1 MAITFRA
8 NKGQA
13 LTYGEMDTNL
23 GNFFYSSSVSDNGTV
38 LNLHYT
44 GSNSVPVTNPSH
56 QVSLLK
62 GLNPG
67 ADKRIAFYTG
77 SSSITTLEGF
87 IVDPSGS
94 VGINVDET
102 NDLPLT
108 YKLTVS
114 GSVGAIGSF
123 NQISDERLK
132 SEIQPID
139 NALEKVLDLQGV
151 SFEMGGK
158 KEVGVI
164 AQDIQ
169 KVLPEVVSE
178 DNKGYLSVS
187 YGNIVGVLIEAIKD
201 LKEEIDE
208 LKRTKSNL

>member
-23 GNFFYSSSVSDNGTV
+23 GNFFYSSSVSNNGTV

-44 GSNSVPVTNPSH
+44 GSSDVPVTNTAH
-56 QVSLLK
+56 QVSLLR

-77 SSSITTLEGF
+77 SSSITTQEGF

-94 VGINVDET
+94 IGINVNET
-102 NDLPLT
+102 TDLPLT

-132 SEIQPID
+132 SDIQPI
-139 NALEKVLDLQGV
+139 NGALDKVSELRGV
-151 SFEMGGK
+151 TFDMGGK
-158 KEVGVI
+158 RDIGVI
-164 AQDIQ
+164 AQEIQ
-169 KVLPEVVSE
+169 KVLPEVVTE

-187 YGNIVGVLIEAIKD
+187 YGNIVGVLIEAVK
-201 LKEEIDE
+201 E
-208 LKRTKSNL
+208 LKAEVEELKNNK

>member
-23 GNFFYSSSVSDNGTV
+23 GNFFYSSSVSNNGTV

-44 GSNSVPVTNPSH
+44 GSSAVPVTNTAH
-56 QVSLLK
+56 QVSLLR

-77 SSSITTLEGF
+77 SSSITTQEGF

-94 VGINVDET
+94 IGINVNET
-102 NDLPLT
+102 TDLPLT

-114 GSVGAIGSF
+114 GSIGAIGSF

-132 SEIQPID
+132 SDIQPIEG
-139 NALEKVLDLQGV
+139 ALDKISDIRGV

-158 KEVGVI
+158 KDIGVI
-164 AQDIQ
+164 AQEIQ
-169 KVLPEVVSE
+169 KVLPEVVTE

-187 YGNIVGVLIEAIKD
+187 YGNIVGVLIEAVK
-201 LKEEIDE
+201 E
-208 LKRTKSNL
+208 LKAEVEELKKNK

>member
-23 GNFFYSSSVSDNGTV
+23 GNFFYSSSVSNNGTV

-44 GSNSVPVTNPSH
+44 GSSDVPVTNTAH

-77 SSSITTLEGF
+77 SSSITTQEGF

-94 VGINVDET
+94 IGINVNET
-102 NDLPLT
+102 TDLPLS
-108 YKLTVS
+108 YKLTIS

-123 NQISDERLK
+123 NQISDRRLK
-132 SEIQPID
+132 GNIQPID
-139 NALEKVLDLQGV
+139 GALEKVSELRGV
-151 SFEMGGK
+151 TFDMGGK
-158 KEVGVI
+158 RDIGVI
-164 AQDIQ
+164 AQEIQ
-169 KVLPEVVSE
+169 KVLPEVVTE

-187 YGNIVGVLIEAIKD
+187 YGNIVGVLIEAVK
-201 LKEEIDE
+201 E
-208 LKRTKSNL
+208 LKAEVEKLKKNK

>member
-1 MAITFRA
+1 
-8 NKGQA
+8 
-13 LTYGEMDTNL
+13 MDTNL
-23 GNFFYSSSVSDNGTV
+23 GNFFYSSSVSNNGTV

-44 GSNSVPVTNPSH
+44 GSSDVPVTNTSH

-77 SSSITTLEGF
+77 SSSITTQKGF

-94 VGINVDET
+94 IGINVNET
-102 NDLPLT
+102 TDLPLT
-108 YKLTVS
+108 YKLTIS

-132 SEIQPID
+132 ENIQPID
-139 NALEKVLDLQGV
+139 GALEKVSELRGV
-151 SFEMGGK
+151 TFDMGGK
-158 KEVGVI
+158 KDIGVI
-164 AQDIQ
+164 AQEIQ
-169 KVLPEVVSE
+169 KVLPEVVTE

-187 YGNIVGVLIEAIKD
+187 YGNIVGVLIEAVK
-201 LKEEIDE
+201 E
-208 LKRTKSNL
+208 LKAEVEELKKNK